1 MEYSELLRT
10 RRSVREY
17 QDRDVPLPLIHEI
30 LREACLA
37 PSAMNGQPWRFI
49 VVNNR
54 AVIKRL
60 SDENK
65 KNLLLEL
72 GKNPSSP
79 LKKYE
84 ERLRDER
91 FNVFYNAPCLV
102 LIAGERS
109 VPSLAV
115 DCTLAACYFML
126 AAAARGLGTCWV
138 GLGSHVTDRE
148 TLGSIGVPEGYR
160 IIAPL
165 VLGYPRSIPD
175 PPKREAPKI
184 LRILS

>member
-1 MEYSELLRT
+1 MKEAELLRV

-17 QDRDVPLPLIHEI
+17 QDRDVPLPLVHEI
-30 LREACLA
+30 LRDACLA
-37 PSAMNGQPWRFI
+37 PSAMNGQPWRFV
-49 VVNNR
+49 VVNSR
-54 AVIKRL
+54 AMIKKL

-72 GKNPSSP
+72 GKNPASP

-102 LIAGERS
+102 LIVGERT
-109 VPSLAV
+109 VPSLVV
-115 DCTLAACYFML
+115 DCTLAACSFML

-138 GLGSHVTDRE
+138 GLGSRVTDRE
-148 TLGSIGVPEGYR
+148 ALGIIGVPEGYR

-165 VLGYPRSIPD
+165 ILGYLRTVPD
-175 PPKREAPKI
+175 PPKREAPRI